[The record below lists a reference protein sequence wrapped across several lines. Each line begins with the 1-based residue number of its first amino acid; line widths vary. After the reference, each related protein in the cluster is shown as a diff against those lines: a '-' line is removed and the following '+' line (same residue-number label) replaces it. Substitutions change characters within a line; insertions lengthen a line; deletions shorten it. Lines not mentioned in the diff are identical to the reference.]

1 MNVYFCNF
9 KKSPKSTKT
18 AYVGDTVF
26 NFTYSQSGTGDPSP
40 TNIRPILPGFTI
52 ERDDHTTLDMYG
64 GSLDVTTG
72 VLTVTWGSKLFSD
85 LSWTKHSTYAD
96 TYYADVSDIK
106 AGTAVVLVNGICS
119 AYKVVT
125 RGSQTSQASA
135 NMYSLSAT
143 NAAGGRIFVFDDSYQ
158 DLTAFETGTANYRL
172 VYELATPQ
180 TIQLTASELQRACS
194 QLGVPYPVHPVEHT
208 TFDCTLHENTDIIN
222 PVIKLKTATA
232 EELLQWNYCYIPAFS
247 RYYFVDKVEW
257 NLGTW
262 LIYLSEDTLA
272 SNKTAIGTSTQYVTR
287 AASEFDGNI
296 IDLKYPTK
304 TNIVAETY
312 TAENNKTLFGTT
324 PEPWFV
330 VGIIGGVKGLSD
342 QTHYNYVYNG
352 SVCYYCMQMTSLQ
365 IAMRFLLSADDFN
378 TTWGIPSGEISEPLA
393 KQLINP
399 IQYIHSI
406 RIVPFQP
413 ETIATALYINVGF
426 NVFPIPSGANVYI
439 CKNYDI
445 TNANI
450 DNGYVHK
457 NTCEIYAPVHPDFS
471 SKGRWVQSDP
481 YTKYI
486 VVAKPFGRIEIPS
499 GIVNSAPTYVRDGHT
514 FIKITLETLFDIS
527 TGMCTLRGS
536 LTDFSNA
543 GGIFCDQT
551 LDLTVAIPFHQT
563 VQDYIG
569 YGQAMR
575 DLHHA
580 EYGTARDM
588 LGALLDL
595 DIGSALNAG
604 ENAIQQGKSAIDN
617 ATMAN
622 RVQVNGTASNGA
634 QYNFHRTFS
643 TPQVECY
650 FTRWAAEYNTD
661 NGRPLY
667 APRQLNTLSGY
678 IQCQNAD
685 FKSSAL
691 ARENRIIEQYMNGG
705 FFYE

>member
-1 MNVYFCNF
+1 MPPILYMNVNFCNF

-18 AYVGDTVF
+18 AYLGDTVF
-26 NFTYSQSGTGDPSP
+26 NFTCSQSGTGNPSP
-40 TNIRPILPGFTI
+40 TNIRPILPGFTL
-52 ERDDHTTLDMYG
+52 ERDDHSTLNVYG
-64 GSLDVTTG
+64 GSLNLITG
-72 VLTVTWGSKLFSD
+72 VLTLTHGAYDFADKEITQYSGSVFRFPS
-85 LSWTKHSTYAD
+85 SGVMSINVFICSHFIST
-96 TYYADVSDIK
+96 TVDIANMQDGASRFVISGNNYFYFRWDGFTTVQEAE
-106 AGTAVVLVNGICS
+106 AGTAT
-119 AYKVVT
+119 AKVV
-125 RGSQTSQASA
+125 
-135 NMYSLSAT
+135 
-143 NAAGGRIFVFDDSYQ
+143 YQ
-158 DLTAFETGTANYRL
+158 
-172 VYELATPQ
+172 LATPQ
-180 TIQLTASELQRACS
+180 TIQLSSTELQRACS

-232 EELLQWNYCYIPAFS
+232 EQLLQWNYCYIPAFS

-272 SNKTAIGTSTQYVTR
+272 SNKTTIGSSTQYVTR

-413 ETIATALYINVGF
+413 NTIATATYINVGF
-426 NVFPIPSGANVYI
+426 NVFPIPTGANVYI
-439 CKNYDI
+439 CRNYDI

-481 YTKYI
+481 YSKYI

-499 GIVNSAPTYVRDGHT
+499 GIVNCAPTYVRDGHT

-575 DLHHA
+575 DLHHS